1 MQFKIAAVYF
11 SIGEFHTSLKWL
23 NKIFNDSTID
33 NQEDIV
39 SYAHLVS
46 LLIHFEIKNDDF
58 IAQALKITQRYLK
71 AKNRMYEFEN
81 YFLKF
86 VTKMTKMEGEI
97 DKEELWNDLY
107 MELVNYQDP
116 NLKRVAFEYFDFI
129 SWAESKSQRKSFENI
144 LQKKALI

>member
-1 MQFKIAAVYF
+1 M
-11 SIGEFHTSLKWL
+11 
-23 NKIFNDSTID
+23 
-33 NQEDIV
+33 
-39 SYAHLVS
+39 
-46 LLIHFEIKNDDF
+46 LIHFEIKNDDF